1 MVSELYAAFRTWLLN
16 PFFWEDD
23 LKMLINVS
31 FPQPPSFWQRAQTPE
46 SKTKEG
52 ILLIAA
58 AVARVASFLVWLSEF
73 GFYRVR

>member
-1 MVSELYAAFRTWLLN
+1 M
-16 PFFWEDD
+16 
-23 LKMLINVS
+23 KMLINVS
-31 FPQPPSFWQRAQTPE
+31 FPQSPSFWQRAQTPE

-52 ILLIAA
+52 ILLTAA